1 MKVLLYARVSTEAQT
16 QKHSLDA
23 QLNALW
29 EFAKEMGFEVAG
41 EYVDRGI
48 SGRSDE
54 REAFL
59 AMIRHATTPGRAS
72 GQFSSTNSTASAATV
87 KTR

>member
-41 EYVDRGI
+41 EYVDRGFP
-48 SGRSDE
+48 GDPTKEKR
-54 REAFL
+54 FL
-59 AMIRHATTPGRAS
+59 P
-72 GQFSSTNSTASAATV
+72 
-87 KTR
+87 